1 MTHIHTLEEEL
12 LGSEGKYAVE
22 HSQDNNE
29 RMALVFEWDERK
41 AKANFAKHGVD
52 FEEAR
57 TIFND
62 PLLLTFEDVDHS
74 NQEQRYLS
82 LGISSDGRLLIAA
95 HTEEGDII
103 RLINCR
109 KATRRERRTYE
120 NT

>member
-1 MTHIHTLEEEL
+1 
-12 LGSEGKYAVE
+12 
-22 HSQDNNE
+22 
-29 RMALVFEWDERK
+29 MALIFEWDERK
-41 AKANFAKHGVD
+41 AKANVAKHGVD

-62 PLLLTFEDVDHS
+62 PRLLTFEDIDHS
-74 NQEQRYLS
+74 EQEQRYLS

-95 HTEEGDII
+95 HTEDGDIV

-120 NT
+120 ETR